1 MFTINP
7 TINRSILIVL
17 KVLFFT
23 FGVNSIVMANSERS
37 PLQETFIP
45 IFKKSYERVRAGH
58 FEISRLPAGGN
69 SQEEKLL
76 FIANQINLAKYYV
89 NNDGETTLLSSD
101 LLDEAIVT
109 TRTLN
114 DNGLLVFSLV
124 QRGYHFYRNRKI
136 TLAMPDFLEAMFLL
150 ERDKKLHPPF
160 AEEVYKEIGFFMG
173 TIGDFQ
179 TGINY
184 LLKSMKYTTDGKE
197 LAGLF
202 DNLGY
207 YSVQQGNMS
216 AAREYFDKA
225 WAQAVKEKDEVRQA
239 KIMGNQALVEL
250 HEKNETKAVELLQA
264 DIHISNKHDAQLN
277 TLYATN
283 ILADILITQ
292 GRFEEAKSDLLK
304 VKGFAD
310 KHENLIVRRH
320 KLNEHLLAIAVG
332 QKDENTEIRLRRLLA
347 KMQDTLD
354 LFDGENVTKQA
365 MWLADKELINERLRL
380 TNTAYSVEKKKYI
393 SFLGAAGVGVVALL
407 IAVYYLSKKRK
418 KEAPLSQLSFLNQN
432 DHVDDESGEP
442 VSTEVVGGV
451 DSATLLSE
459 SILNSHLLTEEKW
472 NQFKHGF
479 ALKYPNSYQ
488 SLRRDF
494 PELSESNLRIVLLW
508 RLNLTTKEIGSL
520 LGVSAD
526 AVKKSKQRLRKKMGE
541 EKYSQFLTFIEG
553 PEQ

>member
-1 MFTINP
+1 MITDF
-7 TINRSILIVL
+7 
-17 KVLFFT
+17 LF
-23 FGVNSIVMANSERS
+23 
-37 PLQETFIP
+37 
-45 IFKKSYERVRAGH
+45 
-58 FEISRLPAGGN
+58 
-69 SQEEKLL
+69 
-76 FIANQINLAKYYV
+76 
-89 NNDGETTLLSSD
+89 
-101 LLDEAIVT
+101 
-109 TRTLN
+109 
-114 DNGLLVFSLV
+114 FSLV

-136 TLAMPDFLEAMFLL
+136 TLAMPDFWRLCFYWNVTRSYILL
-150 ERDKKLHPPF
+150 LPKKF
-160 AEEVYKEIGFFMG
+160 TKRSVFMG

-264 DIHISNKHDAQLN
+264 DIRISNKHNAQLN

-292 GRFEEAKSDLLK
+292 GRFEEAKNDLLK

-418 KEAPLSQLSFLNQN
+418 KEAPLSQLSFF
-432 DHVDDESGEP
+432 ESKRSCG
-442 VSTEVVGGV
+442 
-451 DSATLLSE
+451 
-459 SILNSHLLTEEKW
+459 
-472 NQFKHGF
+472 
-479 ALKYPNSYQ
+479 
-488 SLRRDF
+488 
-494 PELSESNLRIVLLW
+494 
-508 RLNLTTKEIGSL
+508 
-520 LGVSAD
+520 
-526 AVKKSKQRLRKKMGE
+526 
-541 EKYSQFLTFIEG
+541 
-553 PEQ
+553 